1 MERRWVIDSAR
12 YCCLWLGFL
21 LVTPASLLADA
32 LDTARYRR
40 QTLFDL
46 LDRVPVRQA
55 AARLTPRNNAE
66 LTLMGLMV
74 AVSAFTLALW
84 LLPV

>member
-1 MERRWVIDSAR
+1 MGNRFCSLLLSLA
-12 YCCLWLGFL
+12 WLFVGY
-21 LVTPASLLADA
+21 PASLLADA
-32 LDTARYRR
+32 LDTTRYRR

>member
-1 MERRWVIDSAR
+1 MGNRFCSLLLSRA
-12 YCCLWLGFL
+12 WLFVGY
-21 LVTPASLLADA
+21 PASFLADA
-32 LDTARYRR
+32 MDTARYRH

-46 LDRVPVRQA
+46 LDRVLVKQA
-55 AARLTPRNNAE
+55 AAHLAPRNNAE

-74 AVSAFTLALW
+74 ALSAFTLSLW

>member
-1 MERRWVIDSAR
+1 MGKRFCSLLLSLV
-12 YCCLWLGFL
+12 GL
-21 LVTPASLLADA
+21 LVTQIADA
-32 LDTARYRR
+32 LDTARYRH

-46 LDRVPVRQA
+46 LDRVPA
-55 AARLTPRNNAE
+55 AAHLAPRNNAE
-66 LTLMGLMV
+66 LTLMGLTV

>member
-1 MERRWVIDSAR
+1 MGNRFCSLLLSLA
-12 YCCLWLGFL
+12 WLFVGY
-21 LVTPASLLADA
+21 PASLLADA